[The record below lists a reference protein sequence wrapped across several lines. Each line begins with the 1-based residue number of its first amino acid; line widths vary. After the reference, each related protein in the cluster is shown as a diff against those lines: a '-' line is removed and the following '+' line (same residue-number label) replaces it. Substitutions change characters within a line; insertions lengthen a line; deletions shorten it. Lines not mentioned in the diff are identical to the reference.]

1 MTNYSKK
8 DVCAAF
14 VLYNPDK
21 EQFLRSLSSARSA
34 GLSVVVVDNTPS
46 RLLKFDI
53 VSGVTYIA
61 NGDNLGIAKA
71 LNQAAEEARRLGFRS
86 LLTIDQ
92 DSTFPSDFVE
102 RALSV
107 FGLCDNVGI
116 VGPTVKFWKSFKIEE
131 DRKDVDNGLSFPCD

>member
-34 GLSVVVVDNTPS
+34 DLNVVVVDNTPS

-71 LNQAAEEARRLGFRS
+71 LNQAAEESRSLGFRICMRS
-86 LLTIDQ
+86 LAMPLVTLMLMVGKQ
-92 DSTFPSDFVE
+92 
-102 RALSV
+102 ALLLMRLV
-107 FGLCDNVGI
+107 
-116 VGPTVKFWKSFKIEE
+116 VKLL
-131 DRKDVDNGLSFPCD
+131 R

>member
-21 EQFLRSLSSARSA
+21 DQFLRSLSSAWSA

-53 VSGVTYIA
+53 VSGVTP
-61 NGDNLGIAKA
+61 AKIMA
-71 LNQAAEEARRLGFRS
+71 
-86 LLTIDQ
+86 I
-92 DSTFPSDFVE
+92 
-102 RALSV
+102 
-107 FGLCDNVGI
+107 
-116 VGPTVKFWKSFKIEE
+116 KFMIEE
-131 DRKDVDNGLSFPCD
+131 PTESNKDGE